1 MAIQLGSAYGKVELD
16 ASGVQHGVSTA
27 TTSLMNLSSVGLQVA
42 GVLKSVGNA
51 MTIGLT
57 LPILALGTA
66 SVKAASDL
74 EETQNKV
81 SVVFGDMSESVLKW
95 AQDSATA
102 FGMSKQQALE
112 AAGTFGNLFTSM
124 GLGKD
129 KAAEMSTGLVE
140 LAADLASFNNL
151 DPNVVLEKLR
161 SGLVGE
167 VEPLRTLNIN
177 LTMTAV
183 KAKAVQMGLADA
195 NGEVSQAALLQARYA
210 LILEQT
216 SNAQGDFARTSDG
229 LANQTRILKAEFAD
243 AMATLGKN
251 LLPIVLDGVKAINK
265 MLEAFNNMPP
275 FVQKGILILLGFLAL
290 MGPLISFSG
299 SVIGVVSSLAG
310 FIGTL
315 SSLGIS
321 LGSIAA
327 AAGAAG
333 TAIVG
338 LSASALTVILPLLL
352 IIATIALV
360 YLAFKN
366 NFMGITT
373 TAKQLWFIVK
383 WGFAQMWADL
393 KSGTA
398 EALENLR
405 GAWDAWV
412 EQNKAKFA
420 GWAGWIQTAWQNV
433 LNFFAR
439 ARDYIVQIFQR
450 VDWSQVGKFVI
461 IGIVNGLLGGIPAL
475 IAAGIK
481 AASELM
487 KAFDSK
493 LAIHSPSGEF
503 EKRGKYSWL
512 GYLRGWGQNDPNAM
526 AQAMA
531 NPILNQSSLS
541 QQFNN
546 FHFASGLTIRQAR
559 EMMEENNDRIFGR
572 LAERLAGV

>member
-16 ASGVQHGVSTA
+16 ASGVQRGVSTA
-27 TTSLMNLSSVGLQVA
+27 TTNLQNLSSVGLQVA
-42 GVLKSVGNA
+42 GALKSVGNA

-74 EETQNKV
+74 EETRNKV

-167 VEPLRTLNIN
+167 VEPLRTLGIN

-290 MGPLISFSG
+290 MGPLISFAG
-299 SVIGVVSSLAG
+299 SVIGVVSSLIG
-310 FIGTL
+310 FIGIL
-315 SSLGIS
+315 NELGIS
-321 LGSIAA
+321 LGSITA

-338 LSASALTVILPLLL
+338 IAASALTVILPLLL

-383 WGFAQMWADL
+383 WGFSQMWTDL
-393 KSGTA
+393 KLGTA
-398 EALENLR
+398 KALENLR

-412 EQNKAKFA
+412 GQNKATFA

-450 VDWSQVGKFVI
+450 VNWSQVGKFVI

-531 NPILNQSSLS
+531 NPILNQSSSS

-559 EMMEENNDRIFGR
+559 EMMEENNDRIFAR
-572 LAERLAGV
+572 LARELENI